1 MSVDANTAGRSGG
14 LAVALSDD
22 ERARAFRAARRHSVV
37 VKVLKL
43 CLPLAALAV
52 VSLYFIPT
60 RMSFEVGEATASL
73 ENIAVESGN
82 LTMKKPELSGVHP
95 SYGRYKIRA
104 DTATQNVNSPHRI
117 ALDAISGALVSPEG
131 DTTELEARSGVFDTK
146 TKQLTFDKGVDIN
159 GRAGLSV
166 KLRSATIHF
175 SDQLITSDTPVSMR
189 FRGSRITAQSL
200 RLNTG
205 EARAVFEG
213 QVKVSIE
220 PQQGTGRQ

>member
-43 CLPLAALAV
+43 CLPLAAFAV
-52 VSLYFIPT
+52 VSLYFIPA
-60 RMSFEVGEATASL
+60 RMSFDVGGATASL
-73 ENIAVESGN
+73 ENVAVESGN
-82 LTMKKPELSGVHP
+82 LTMKKPELSGVHA

-104 DTATQNVNSPHRI
+104 DTATQNVNSPERI
-117 ALDAISGALVSPEG
+117 ALDTIAGSLVSPDG
-131 DTTELEARSGVFDTK
+131 DTTELQARSGIFDTK
-146 TKQLTFDKGVDIN
+146 AKQLTFDKGVDIN

-166 KLRSATIHF
+166 KLRSATVHF

-213 QVKVSIE
+213 QVKVSLK